1 MVGGAL
7 AIPPTLRGHSLA
19 CVYPGSLPIT
29 GVCFL
34 SWEIKRETEPQEPLP
49 NIVSSRTGRGCSE
62 LRPTTVIFVIGPPS
76 DTWGSCHRHS

>member
-7 AIPPTLRGHSLA
+7 AIPPTLRRHSLA
-19 CVYPGSLPIT
+19 CMYPGSRPIT

-49 NIVSSRTGRGCSE
+49 DIVSSRTGRGCTE
-62 LRPTTVIFVIGPPS
+62 LRPITEIFVLGSSS
-76 DTWGSCHRHS
+76 DMGS